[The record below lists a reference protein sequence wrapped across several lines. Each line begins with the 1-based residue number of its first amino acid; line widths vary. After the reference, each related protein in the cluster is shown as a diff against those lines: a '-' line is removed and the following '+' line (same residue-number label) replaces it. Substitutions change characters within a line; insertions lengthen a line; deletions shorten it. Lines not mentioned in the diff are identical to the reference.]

1 MQMIL
6 TSFLEVW
13 GVESPL
19 KRDRKWLAKAE
30 FRSLALPSYQMT
42 LPVPAQ
48 EQRISSTAGC

>member
-13 GVESPL
+13 GVEPPL

-30 FRSLALPSYQMT
+30 FRSLAL
-42 LPVPAQ
+42 LP
-48 EQRISSTAGC
+48 